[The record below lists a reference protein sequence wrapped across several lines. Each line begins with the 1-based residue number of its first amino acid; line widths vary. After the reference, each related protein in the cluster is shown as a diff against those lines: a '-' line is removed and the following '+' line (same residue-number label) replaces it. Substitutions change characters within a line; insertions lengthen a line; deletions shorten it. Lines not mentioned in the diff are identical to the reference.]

1 MPSTSN
7 KKTRKQFREI
17 ENAVAR
23 AEGRQTLARFGHTG
37 EDKFKE
43 ERQQHAWLHDIG
55 KKKLQTLINK
65 HYYKYDYKRTHF
77 PSKKQTARM
86 FPKPKTRKHRK

>member
-17 ENAVAR
+17 ESAVAR
-23 AEGRQTLARFGHTG
+23 AEGKQTLARFGHTG

-43 ERQQHAWLHDIG
+43 ERQEHNIG

-65 HYYKYDYKRTHF
+65 HYYKYDYKKLSF
-77 PSKKQTARM
+77 PSKKQTTRM
-86 FPKPKTRKHRK
+86 FPTPKTRKHRK

>member
-1 MPSTSN
+1 MPPN

-17 ENAVAR
+17 ESAVAR

-43 ERQQHAWLHDIG
+43 ERQEHAWLHNIG
-55 KKKLQTLINK
+55 KKNLQTLINK
-65 HYYKYDYKRTHF
+65 HYYKYDSKRIAF
-77 PSKKQTARM
+77 PSKKQTNRM
-86 FPKPKTRKHRK
+86 YPKPKTRKHRR